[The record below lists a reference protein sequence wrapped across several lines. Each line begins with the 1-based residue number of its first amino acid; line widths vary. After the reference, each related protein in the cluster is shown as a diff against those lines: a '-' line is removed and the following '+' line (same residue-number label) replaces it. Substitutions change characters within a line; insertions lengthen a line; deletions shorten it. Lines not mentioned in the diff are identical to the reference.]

1 MFQNKLLQIDRM
13 KKQKTSVLFIDTY
26 STSRKPLQVP
36 SHLIRHWRKY
46 ILYTTAAFVLLGLVI
61 GFLIYQ
67 QTSSYYSKKLTFVQ
81 QLKMKA
87 DVSKVQRSFSDID
100 QYLIKINKL
109 LKAKGLKEIP
119 TQNVGGEPLDIT
131 DIDNATSYYLN
142 QLEDLEKS
150 LREIPIGTPHAGTVT
165 SLFGYRR
172 NPFTGGGSE
181 LHGGI
186 DFKGNIGEPV
196 KATAKGKVIHAGR
209 KGGYGNCV
217 IISHAQNMKTLYG
230 HLSAI
235 NVAVNDN
242 IKAGT
247 VIGKLGSTGRSTGPH
262 LHYEIHR
269 DNKRI
274 DPLEYLIF

>member
-1 MFQNKLLQIDRM
+1 M
-13 KKQKTSVLFIDTY
+13 KKQRTSILFIDTH
-26 STSRKPLQVP
+26 STSRTPLQVP
-36 SHLIRHWRKY
+36 SHLIKHWRKY
-46 ILYTTAAFVLLGLVI
+46 VLYASIVFIVFGLVI

-87 DVSKVQRSFSDID
+87 DVSKVQRSFSEID
-100 QYLIKINKL
+100 QYLNKVNKL

-119 TQNVGGEPLDIT
+119 TQNMGGEALDIT
-131 DIDNATSYYLN
+131 DVDNVTSYYVN

-150 LREIPIGTPHAGTVT
+150 ICEIPIGAPHSGPIT
-165 SLFGYRR
+165 SRFGYRS
-172 NPFTGGGSE
+172 NPFSGQGHE

-186 DFKGNIGEPV
+186 DFKGNTGEQV
-196 KATAKGKVIHAGR
+196 KSTAKGKVIHAGR

-217 IISHAQNMKTLYG
+217 IVAHSQNIKTLYG
-230 HLSAI
+230 HLSGI
-235 NVAVNDN
+235 NVSVNDK
-242 IKAGT
+242 IESGT

-269 DNKRI
+269 QNKRI
-274 DPLEYLIF
+274 DPFEYLTF